1 MSRAH
6 AQVLRLRLFLEGVEV
21 PVIAA
26 SIQCMPNSPSIA
38 TIQIPPLAEGTRF
51 HPRTTVHLFIL
62 DIYRKSPAL
71 ADTERAA
78 LDDEKAPS
86 MHDRAQE
93 REGGQLKDYDL
104 QGASLS
110 GKDLR
115 NSDWKL
121 FFGGEMVGFTW
132 TKSPGGRSLIL
143 QCEDWSNYWDY
154 AYQAG
159 NTGIFGP
166 GLKAVFSGASTNLF
180 TDFLTSKGSVLT
192 RIVASGKCNT
202 FPKLKGLA
210 AGIIRLLEAVGGSYY
225 VYPGANKNKPPK
237 RLAGQNIFFSYNELR
252 LHLTQMVGTI
262 EKDTTS
268 ERILRRQGYSGMF
281 NRAIGGQG
289 GQVSI
294 RKAITALT
302 KIMFYEMYPQ
312 SCPKYKP
319 GYGGEVAGTRR
330 VKLGEH
336 PIFGP
341 FSSKADDVMVG
352 LADVHS
358 QLESFSFDSQGEGDN
373 PTKRVRD
380 LGKNVASQL
389 TAMHRSLLQTRAKM
403 VTAGVPNPA
412 PAKLSSVG
420 RIVGGLIP
428 AMQSL
433 GRSFVPSSMASMDSQ
448 SMLQSTQ
455 QRRSNPGQA
464 FSGPPRRLKQ
474 ARGSG
479 FTSTTKS
486 QTKKIQ
492 AALLKIT
499 EAIEILLGISDQ
511 TVDLSTGRDRHPS
524 QLFQQVFRPD
534 VWFSAPPR
542 CNVLFPESY
551 DQLSY
556 QRSFLKEPTRFLLK
570 TNNEFYGEDILFDK
584 LYFAPQA
591 GTVKKD
597 KARMTDMLR
606 KDLLSHER
614 FTGILPV
621 FEKMGEFNVF
631 ASRAEGRR
639 DEAIKKVG
647 LAQRSAN
654 FIYFRHRFNAR
665 RMTVSGKLN
674 PYVATGFPG
683 LVIDKYVDAETI
695 ARHKALQQQKNLSE
709 IEIGQTLG
717 TNFLGN
723 FTQVVHQ
730 ATQQGPS
737 GKTQLTMSF
746 PRQPEESIEYLGT
759 VPEELRVRKRQ
770 DGSEARPSY
779 IVASFSQP
787 KLGSLGLNQGR
798 VVTVHE
804 VTSDFPPQNI
814 GGKLVG
820 YEFQLMESATRRSN
834 QYTSVEVP
842 VDVEVTASDLKADAS
857 ATVGAL
863 LGGSDI
869 PVRFK
874 AYLVTEEVPRYKLE
888 EVLLP
893 AEEYIRPGWY
903 GEVWTNSKIGTA
915 YEELLSTGSITDPHT
930 VNDFG
935 RSNAELHSEAEQ
947 QAASEAQEAENADDP
962 RADAPA
968 LLSLETGASIQQAV
982 EFLHLTYSYIKQADL
997 DVDEFIGAYTWRP
1010 IASMLDMFGTTDLE
1024 YTADGEEVV
1033 AGIEGFHSRAV
1044 GPYSNLFGL
1053 VNAEIEDVIGIKR
1066 STEEGMKAARNIDVR
1081 AERRQMVEKYITALK
1096 FSSAI
1101 LG

>member
-1 MSRAH
+1 
-6 AQVLRLRLFLEGVEV
+6 
-21 PVIAA
+21 
-26 SIQCMPNSPSIA
+26 
-38 TIQIPPLAEGTRF
+38 
-51 HPRTTVHLFIL
+51 
-62 DIYRKSPAL
+62 
-71 ADTERAA
+71 
-78 LDDEKAPS
+78 
-86 MHDRAQE
+86 MHDRTQE
-93 REGGQLKDYDL
+93 RQEGQLKDYDL
-104 QGASLS
+104 TGASLS
-110 GKDLR
+110 DKDLR
-115 NSDWKL
+115 NADWKL
-121 FFGGEMVGFTW
+121 FFGGEIVGFTW
-132 TKSPGGRSLIL
+132 TKGAGQRSLIL

-192 RIVASGKCNT
+192 RIVASGRCNT

-210 AGIIRLLEAVGGSYY
+210 AGIIRLIEAIGGTYY
-225 VYPGANKNKPPK
+225 VYSGGDKRNPPK

-252 LHLTQMVGTI
+252 LHLTQMIGTL

-312 SCPKYKP
+312 ACPKYKP
-319 GYGGEVAGTRR
+319 GLGGEVAGTRR
-330 VKLGEH
+330 VKLGGH
-336 PIFGP
+336 PTFGQ
-341 FSSKADDVMVG
+341 FSTKADDVLVG
-352 LADVHS
+352 LSDVWAK
-358 QLESFSFDSQGEGDN
+358 LNSFSFESQGDSDN
-373 PTKRVRD
+373 PTKRARD
-380 LGKNVASQL
+380 LGTNVASQL
-389 TAMHRSLLQTRAKM
+389 SAMHRSLLRTRSKM
-403 VTAGVPNPA
+403 ITSGVPNPA
-412 PAKLSSVG
+412 PSKMSAASKL
-420 RIVGGLIP
+420 VGGLIP
-428 AMQSL
+428 VMQSL
-433 GRSFVPSSMASMDSQ
+433 GRQSS
-448 SMLQSTQ
+448 
-455 QRRSNPGQA
+455 
-464 FSGPPRRLKQ
+464 
-474 ARGSG
+474 RGGGGLSSAMK
-479 FTSTTKS
+479 T

-492 AALLKIT
+492 DTMRKIE
-499 EAIEILLGISDQ
+499 EANEVLIGISDQ
-511 TVDLSTGRDRHPS
+511 TVDLATGKDKRPS
-524 QLFQQVFRPD
+524 QLYQQVFRPD

-542 CNVLFPESY
+542 CNVLFPENY

-570 TNNEFYGEDILFDK
+570 TNDEFFGEDILFDK

-591 GTVKKD
+591 GSIKKD
-597 KARMTDMLR
+597 RARLNDMLK

-665 RMTVSGKLN
+665 RMTVAGKLN

-695 ARHKALQQQKNLSE
+695 ARHKALQEQKNLSE

-737 GKTQLTMSF
+737 GRTQITVSF
-746 PRQPEESIEYLGT
+746 PRQPEESIEFMGT

-779 IVASFSQP
+779 VLASFSPP

-798 VVTVHE
+798 IVAVYDITN
-804 VTSDFPPQNI
+804 DFPPQNI
-814 GGKLVG
+814 NGELVG
-820 YEFQLMESATRRSN
+820 YKFQLLQSTTRRST
-834 QYTSVEVP
+834 QYASVEVP
-842 VDVEVTASDLKADAS
+842 VGVEVTASDLEGDAA
-857 ATVGAL
+857 ATVGEL

-869 PVRFK
+869 PVIFK
-874 AYLVTEEVPRYKLE
+874 AYVVTEEVARYKLE
-888 EVLLP
+888 EVILP

-903 GEVWTNSKIGTA
+903 GDVWTNSKIGTA
-915 YEELLSTGSITDPHT
+915 YEELLSTGAITDPHT

-935 RSNAELHSEAEQ
+935 RSNAEMRSEAEQ
-947 QAASEAQEAENADDP
+947 KAASEAQDAENADDP

-968 LLSLETGASIQQAV
+968 LLSLESGASIQQAV
-982 EFLHLTYSYIKQADL
+982 EFLHLTYSYIRQSGL

-1024 YTADGEEVV
+1024 YTANGEEVV

-1044 GPYSNLFGL
+1044 GPYNNLFGL
-1053 VNAEIEDVIGIKR
+1053 VNAEIEDVLGIKR
-1066 STEEGMKAARNIDVR
+1066 STDEGMKAAKNIDVR

>member
-1 MSRAH
+1 
-6 AQVLRLRLFLEGVEV
+6 
-21 PVIAA
+21 
-26 SIQCMPNSPSIA
+26 
-38 TIQIPPLAEGTRF
+38 
-51 HPRTTVHLFIL
+51 
-62 DIYRKSPAL
+62 
-71 ADTERAA
+71 
-78 LDDEKAPS
+78 
-86 MHDRAQE
+86 MHDRTQE
-93 REGGQLKDYDL
+93 RQEGQLKDYDL
-104 QGASLS
+104 TGASLS
-110 GKDLR
+110 DKDLR
-115 NSDWKL
+115 NADWKL
-121 FFGGEMVGFTW
+121 FFGGEIVGFTW
-132 TKSPGGRSLIL
+132 TKGAGQRSLIL

-180 TDFLTSKGSVLT
+180 TDFLTSKGNALT
-192 RIVASGKCNT
+192 QIVASGKCNT

-210 AGIIRLLEAVGGSYY
+210 AGIIRLIEAIGGSYY

-252 LHLTQMVGTI
+252 LHLTQMIGTL

-312 SCPKYKP
+312 ACPKYKP
-319 GYGGEVAGTRR
+319 GLGGEVAGTRR

-336 PIFGP
+336 PVFGQ
-341 FSSKADDVMVG
+341 FSAKADDVLVG
-352 LADVHS
+352 LADVHG
-358 QLESFSFDSQGEGDN
+358 QLTAFSFESQGESDN

-380 LGKNVASQL
+380 LGKNVAAQL
-389 TAMHRSLLQTRAKM
+389 SVMHRSLLRTRAKM
-403 VTAGVPNPA
+403 ITAGVPNPA
-412 PAKLSSVG
+412 PSKLSSVSK
-420 RIVGGLIP
+420 IVGGLIP
-428 AMQSL
+428 IMQSV
-433 GRSFVPSSMASMDSQ
+433 GRSYVPSAEAIRSVRRNLEDSQ
-448 SMLQSTQ
+448 I
-455 QRRSNPGQA
+455 RRAKKKASKKSSKK
-464 FSGPPRRLKQ
+464 FSKKFSKKAAKKPSRT
-474 ARGSG
+474 
-479 FTSTTKS
+479 TSTKAS
-486 QTKKIQ
+486 QSKKIQ
-492 AALLKIT
+492 TTLKKID
-499 EAIEILLGISDQ
+499 EAIEVLIGISDQ
-511 TVDLSTGRDRHPS
+511 TVDLATGRDRRPS
-524 QLFQQVFRPD
+524 QLYQQIFRPD

-551 DQLSY
+551 DNLSY
-556 QRSFLKEPTRFLLK
+556 QRMYLKEPTRFLLK
-570 TNNEFYGEDILFDK
+570 TNDEFYGEDILFDK

-591 GTVKKD
+591 GSIKKD
-597 KARMTDMLR
+597 RARLNDILK

-631 ASRAEGRR
+631 ASRAEGKR

-695 ARHKALQQQKNLSE
+695 ARHKALQEQRDLSE
-709 IEIGQTLG
+709 ADIGQMLG

-730 ATQQGPS
+730 ATQQGPA
-737 GKTQLTMSF
+737 GRTQITVSF
-746 PRQPEESIEYLGT
+746 ARQPEESIEFMGT

-779 IVASFSQP
+779 VLASFSPP

-798 VVTVHE
+798 IVAVYDITN
-804 VTSDFPPQNI
+804 DFPPQNI
-814 GGKLVG
+814 NGELVG
-820 YEFQLMESATRRSN
+820 YKFQLLQSTTRRST
-834 QYTSVEVP
+834 QYASVEVP
-842 VDVEVTASDLKADAS
+842 VGVEVTASDLEGDAA
-857 ATVGAL
+857 ATVGEL

-869 PVRFK
+869 PVIFK
-874 AYLVTEEVPRYKLE
+874 AYVVTEEVARYKLE
-888 EVLLP
+888 EVILP

-903 GEVWTNSKIGTA
+903 GDVWTNSKIGTA
-915 YEELLSTGSITDPHT
+915 YEELLSTGAITDPHT

-935 RSNAELHSEAEQ
+935 RSNAEMRSEAEQ
-947 QAASEAQEAENADDP
+947 KAASEAQDAENADDP

-968 LLSLETGASIQQAV
+968 LLSLESGASIQQAV
-982 EFLHLTYSYIKQADL
+982 EFLHLTYSYIRQSGL

-1024 YTADGEEVV
+1024 YTANGEEVV

-1044 GPYSNLFGL
+1044 GPYNNLFGL
-1053 VNAEIEDVIGIKR
+1053 VNAEIEDVLGIKR
-1066 STEEGMKAARNIDVR
+1066 STDEGMKAAKNIDVR

>member
-21 PVIAA
+21 PVISA

-51 HPRTTVHLFIL
+51 HPRTTIHLFIL

-71 ADTERAA
+71 TDTERAA

-93 REGGQLKDYDL
+93 REEGQLKDYDL

-154 AYQAG
+154 AYQAS

-180 TDFLTSKGSVLT
+180 TDFLASKGSVLT

-312 SCPKYKP
+312 ACPKYKP

-330 VKLGEH
+330 VKLGGH

-341 FSSKADDVMVG
+341 FAAKAGDVLTG
-352 LADVHS
+352 LADVYS
-358 QLESFSFDSQGEGDN
+358 QLESFSFESQGEGDN

-380 LGKNVASQL
+380 LGKNVVSQL
-389 TAMHRSLLQTRAKM
+389 TAMRKSLLQTRAKM

-412 PAKLSSVG
+412 PSKLSTVSNT
-420 RIVGGLIP
+420 VGGLIP
-428 AMQSL
+428 LMHSL
-433 GRSFVPSSMASMDSQ
+433 GRSFVPSSEAMR
-448 SMLQSTQ
+448 STRSTIEGEQ
-455 QRRSNPGQA
+455 ARRSS
-464 FSGPPRRLKQ
+464 SGPTSLGGPVMRPRQSR
-474 ARGSG
+474 R
-479 FTSTTKS
+479 TPSTKAS

-492 AALLKIT
+492 QALNKIT
-499 EAIEILLGISDQ
+499 EAIELLIGISDQ
-511 TVDLSTGRDRHPS
+511 TVDLSTGRDKHPS

-570 TNNEFYGEDILFDK
+570 TNDEFYGEDILFDK

-695 ARHKALQQQKNLSE
+695 ARHKALQQEKNLSE

-723 FTQVVHQ
+723 FTQIVHQ

-737 GKTQLTMSF
+737 GKTQVTMSF

-798 VVTVHE
+798 IVTVHE

-814 GGKLVG
+814 GGELMG
-820 YEFQLMESATRRSN
+820 YKFQLMESSTRRSN
-834 QYTSVEVP
+834 QYASVEVP
-842 VDVEVTASDLKADAS
+842 VGVEVTASDLEADAA
-857 ATVGAL
+857 ATVGEL
-863 LGGSDI
+863 LGDSDT

-915 YEELLSTGSITDPHT
+915 YEELLSTGAITDPHT

-935 RSNAELHSEAEQ
+935 RSNADLRSEAEQ